1 MFRSLRVR
9 NFRRFASANLVSNTG
24 TWMQRIGQ
32 DWLVLQLSDD
42 NGVALGLITALQFGP
57 SLLLSMYGGVL
68 ADRYDKRRMLLVTQ
82 SLMGLLALALGILV
96 ATDVVALW
104 HVFLLA
110 FGLGAVAA
118 IDAPVRQAFVSEM
131 VGPGLLANA
140 VSLNSTIF
148 NGARLRGPGR
158 RRAAHRRVR
167 GQHRAGVLR
176 ERGELRVHHR
186 GAGGTAHRRAAAEP
200 SGGAGG
206 RSAAGGAG
214 LHVGAPGPDAGDGAG
229 LRRRHLRR
237 STTRSRSR

>member
-1 MFRSLRVR
+1 MSSSNTDRGTAPEQDLGHGMFRSLRVR

-57 SLLLSMYGGVL
+57 TLLLSAYGGVL

-96 ATDVVALW
+96 VTDVVALW
-104 HVFLLA
+104 HVFVLA

-118 IDAPVRQAFVSEM
+118 IDAPTRQAFVSEM

-140 VSLNSTIF
+140 VSLSSTTSVATRTPS
-148 NGARLRGPGR
+148 ARARTPISDW
-158 RRAAHRRVR
+158 V
-167 GQHRAGVLR
+167 
-176 ERGELRVHHR
+176 
-186 GAGGTAHRRAAAEP
+186 
-200 SGGAGG
+200 
-206 RSAAGGAG
+206 
-214 LHVGAPGPDAGDGAG
+214 
-229 LRRRHLRR
+229 
-237 STTRSRSR
+237 TRSRRRLS